1 MKATIQPISFI
12 YAPQKQGFINF
23 IAKMSQI
30 NFLKNEKSYIFADQK
45 FR

>member
-1 MKATIQPISFI
+1 MTELTDWGKTVFLIF
-12 YAPQKQGFINF
+12 FV
-23 IAKMSQI
+23 KMSPI